1 MIIKGIH
8 SWPFVIR
15 ISKQIL
21 MGLYYL
27 HRICKIIHTDL
38 KPENMIVSLN
48 KKELEEILNRGQIS
62 TMNKTIKT

>member
-1 MIIKGIH
+1 
-8 SWPFVIR
+8 
-15 ISKQIL
+15 

-62 TMNKTIKT
+62 TMNKTIKN